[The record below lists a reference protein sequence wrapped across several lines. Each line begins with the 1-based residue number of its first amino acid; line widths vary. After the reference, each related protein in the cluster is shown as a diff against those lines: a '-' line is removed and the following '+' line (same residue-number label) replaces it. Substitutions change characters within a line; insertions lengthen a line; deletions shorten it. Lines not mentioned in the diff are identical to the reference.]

1 MVSQSLQRFFFV
13 VVRSQKD
20 VYSGKTNKQPKHTTT
35 INHHQFFWTRPSVSM
50 LAHKD
55 PNHSA
60 YAGLKVTT
68 QVTMPI
74 NSPCEIA
81 RLSHI

>member
-1 MVSQSLQRFFFV
+1 MVSQSLQRFFFFLA
-13 VVRSQKD
+13 RSQKD
-20 VYSGKTNKQPKHTTT
+20 VYSGKTNKQTKHTTT
-35 INHHQFFWTRPSVSM
+35 TNHHQFFWARPSVSM

-68 QVTMPI
+68 QVTVPI
-74 NSPCEIA
+74 V
-81 RLSHI
+81 HM